1 MTQQN
6 PSAPE
11 PGFDTNL
18 DFSRDTIEPD
28 EAEALLKWYV
38 ESHGEGNVDL
48 TSFVPFLIAQR
59 PAALKRY
66 RAYAQAIHESS
77 GLPQLA
83 IALMFLHYYA
93 LIGNHNGV
101 LYEVIAARKWGA
113 TKREVVD
120 TIELT
125 FLEGGPFSINTAADS
140 SWEYLNAWSE
150 DDEREV
156 ADPWPAGWEPSP
168 DEARSL
174 RWSDSCESFLAARA
188 PRLHETLAARYDQTH
203 GTSSLPTRFIPLLHL
218 HAAAIRGQ
226 ADAARRAAL
235 TARSVGATA
244 DEALG
249 TLGFAFLY
257 TAPPVIETLVD
268 AVGDVFDGWS

>member
-101 LYEVIAARKWGA
+101 
-113 TKREVVD
+113 
-120 TIELT
+120 
-125 FLEGGPFSINTAADS
+125 LEGGPFSINTAADS